1 MTADRA
7 AIEGCLPHADRM
19 VLLDAVVRWD
29 ATRIACSALPPTEE
43 HPLARDGAVPSISAA
58 EYAAQAAAV
67 HGFLI
72 DRPAGPRQGLLAKL
86 TDVELATARIPGDRG
101 SVLVKAE
108 LLSRTAA
115 GCLYDFE
122 VACDRTPIA
131 RGRLMVAFKERTTQ

>member
-1 MTADRA
+1 MTADRV
-7 AIEGCLPHADRM
+7 AIARCIPHAGRM

-29 ATRIACSALPPTEE
+29 ATRIACSAMPPTAL
-43 HPLARDGAVPSISAA
+43 HPLARDGAVPSVAAA

-67 HGFLI
+67 HGFLV
-72 DRPAGPRQGLLAKL
+72 DRPATPRQGLLAKL
-86 TDVELATARIPGDRG
+86 TDVELATAWIPDDRG

-122 VACDRTPIA
+122 VACDRTSIA
-131 RGRLMVAFKERTTQ
+131 RGRLMVAFKQDVTQ

>member
-1 MTADRA
+1 MMLDRA
-7 AIEGCLPHADRM
+7 AIERCIPHTGRM
-19 VLLDAVVRWD
+19 VLLDSVVRWD
-29 ATRIACSALPPTEE
+29 ATRIACSAMPPTAH
-43 HPLARDGAVPSISAA
+43 HPLVRDGAVPSVAAA

-72 DRPAGPRQGLLAKL
+72 DQPECPLPGLLAKL
-86 TDVELATARIPGDRG
+86 TDVELSAALIPGDRG

-108 LLSRTAA
+108 LLSRTAG

-131 RGRLMVAFKERTTQ
+131 HGRLMVAFTQKTA

>member
-1 MTADRA
+1 MMLDRA
-7 AIEGCLPHADRM
+7 TIELCIPHAGRM

-29 ATRIACSALPPTEE
+29 ATRIACSAMPPTAH
-43 HPLARDGAVPSISAA
+43 HPLDRDGAVPSVAAA

-72 DRPAGPRQGLLAKL
+72 DQPESPRQGLLAKL
-86 TDVELATARIPGDRG
+86 TDVELATAWIPRDRG

-122 VACDRTPIA
+122 VACDATPIA
-131 RGRLMVAFKERTTQ
+131 RGRLMVAFMQHTTQ

>member
-1 MTADRA
+1 MMRDRA
-7 AIEGCLPHADRM
+7 TIERCLPHTGRM
-19 VLLDAVVRWD
+19 VLLDSVIRWD
-29 ATRIACSALPPTEE
+29 ATRIACSAMPPTAH
-43 HPLARDGAVPSISAA
+43 HPLARDGAVPSMAAA

-72 DRPAGPRQGLLAKL
+72 DRAESPRQGLLAKL
-86 TDVELATARIPGDRG
+86 TDVELTAAWIPDDRG

-108 LLSRTAA
+108 LLSRTAG

-131 RGRLMVAFKERTTQ
+131 RGRLMVAFTQHTTQ

>member
-1 MTADRA
+1 MMADRA
-7 AIEGCLPHADRM
+7 TIERCIPHAGHM

-29 ATRIACSALPPTEE
+29 ATRIACSALPPAAH
-43 HPLARDGAVPSISAA
+43 HPLARDGAVPSVSAA

-72 DRPAGPRQGLLAKL
+72 DRPESPRHGLLAKL
-86 TDVELATARIPGDRG
+86 TDFELATAWIPHDRG

-131 RGRLMVAFKERTTQ
+131 RGRLMIAFKQRTAQ

>member
-1 MTADRA
+1 MMADRA
-7 AIEGCLPHADRM
+7 SIERCVPHAGRM

-29 ATRIACSALPPTEE
+29 ATRIACSAVPPTAD
-43 HPLARDGAVPSISAA
+43 HPLARDGAVPSVCAA

-72 DRPAGPRQGLLAKL
+72 DRPPAPRQGLLAKL
-86 TDVELATARIPGDRG
+86 TDVDLATAWIPRDRG

-108 LLSRTAA
+108 LLSKTAA

-131 RGRLMVAFKERTTQ
+131 RGRLMVAFKQHTAQ